1 MRRRAQSELDAL
13 ETDTAATDGEVEHVL
28 VHPLLLADSA
38 VEKSIS
44 GFIVSNSARFAHLL

>member
-28 VHPLLLADSA
+28 VHPLLLADSV